1 MLLSTCFIC
10 LYMGIPEN
18 SNTKHVQKH
27 VDAAVGL
34 SNFLDQY
41 VLINMYKY
49 VFTVLENRKRELA
62 MSLL

>member
-34 SNFLDQY
+34 SNFLDQF
-41 VLINMYKY
+41 KY

>member
-1 MLLSTCFIC
+1 MC

-34 SNFLDQY
+34 SNFPDQF
-41 VLINMYKY
+41 KY